1 MTLGTL
7 AFKPLSCCGRAEDGQ
22 TDCVQPGQLCHQ
34 ERPEEILDIPVERQQ
49 RQSQHVRTWQ
59 YFKTTRINYHRV
71 LSNIQT
77 RLQCS
82 ELAETEQT
90 ERHFYNVA
98 GQYTNVFYNLTRCMN
113 KMFLDWLRTWF
124 YFTHTDLTRSFGL
137 NSVFSL
143 FTGHLLSLP

>member
-22 TDCVQPGQLCHQ
+22 TDCVQPGQTVPSETARGDPGQ
-34 ERPEEILDIPVERQQ
+34 SGRATTKTIPTREDM
-49 RQSQHVRTWQ
+49 T

-82 ELAETEQT
+82 ELAETDSDKTSLLQ
-90 ERHFYNVA
+90 
-98 GQYTNVFYNLTRCMN
+98 RCWTVY
-113 KMFLDWLRTWF
+113 KC
-124 YFTHTDLTRSFGL
+124 
-137 NSVFSL
+137 
-143 FTGHLLSLP
+143 LL

>member
-22 TDCVQPGQLCHQ
+22 TDCVQPGQTVPSETARGDPGQ
-34 ERPEEILDIPVERQQ
+34 SGRATTKMIP
-49 RQSQHVRTWQ
+49 TCDDMTI
-59 YFKTTRINYHRV
+59 FLKTTRINYHWV

-98 GQYTNVFYNLTRCMN
+98 GQYTNVFYNLTRCMY
-113 KMFLDWLRTWF
+113 KMFLDWLRT
-124 YFTHTDLTRSFGL
+124 
-137 NSVFSL
+137 
-143 FTGHLLSLP
+143 